1 MDRVF
6 QQGQR
11 EKRSVS
17 ACGRENKKDDFEDG
31 SIQLKCHGECIFVK
45 VMQKQRETYIRRKVL
60 LKEEKGPIKNES
72 VEKKSKDKLKIERIE
87 NKWMRNPEIS
97 L

>member
-1 MDRVF
+1 M
-6 QQGQR
+6 
-11 EKRSVS
+11 S

-45 VMQKQRETYIRRKVL
+45 VMQKQRETYIRWKVL
-60 LKEEKGPIKNES
+60 LKEEKGPIKNKS
-72 VEKKSKDKLKIERIE
+72 VEKKSKDKLKIERIG
-87 NKWMRNPEIS
+87 NKWMKNPEIS